1 MKRIIFISIVLSV
14 IFINSLSAQEYTES
28 RNTFKISA
36 GLADFNGTSGFIYQ
50 NEYVREITG
59 FISLGAKF
67 AFSMATDVNPNAYR
81 SHQSM
86 SSLNLALYF
95 TPLNIENHKILFGG
109 GVGYNYYQ
117 QTYRL
122 GFGTSQGVT
131 YYNETKYNTGY
142 GYNFLMAYEFTF
154 LDKYII
160 GINGSAVTFDDVVGG
175 YGLILGYKF

>member
-1 MKRIIFISIVLSV
+1 MKSKIFILIVFLVVFISSIW
-14 IFINSLSAQEYTES
+14 AQEYNES
-28 RNTFKISA
+28 RNTFKVSA
-36 GLADFNGTSGFIYQ
+36 GFASFNNAPGFIYQ

-67 AFSMATDVNPNAYR
+67 AFSMATDLNPTAYR

-95 TPLNIENHKILFGG
+95 TPLNIENQKILIGG

-117 QTYRL
+117 QTYRMS
-122 GFGTSQGVT
+122 FGTPQGVT
-131 YYNETKYNTGY
+131 SYNETKYNTGY
-142 GYNFLMAYEFTF
+142 GYNFLIAYEFTF
-154 LDKYII
+154 LDKCIV
-160 GINGSAVTFDDVVGG
+160 GINGSAITFDDAVGG